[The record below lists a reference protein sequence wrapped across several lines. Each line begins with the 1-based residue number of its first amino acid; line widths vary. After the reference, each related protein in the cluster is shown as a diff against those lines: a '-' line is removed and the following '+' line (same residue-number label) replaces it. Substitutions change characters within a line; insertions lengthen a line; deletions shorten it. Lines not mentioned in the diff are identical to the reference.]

1 MQKRPRAVTIL
12 TWIVSADHE
21 FRNAIGLLSKEI
33 LLYLSRY
40 PGRPIFISFF
50 NSTSS
55 LIALKCISLNLST
68 LCKKGTARNLKLIS
82 IYLGCGDLYFGENR

>member
-21 FRNAIGLLSKEI
+21 FGNAIGLLSKEI

-50 NSTSS
+50 NFYQ
-55 LIALKCISLNLST
+55 LPYCLKMHLSQSLNT
-68 LCKKGTARNLKLIS
+68 L
-82 IYLGCGDLYFGENR
+82 

>member
-1 MQKRPRAVTIL
+1 MQTRSRAVTIL

-21 FRNAIGLLSKEI
+21 FVNAIDLLSKEI

-50 NSTSS
+50 NSTSF

-82 IYLGCGDLYFGENR
+82 IYLGSGDLYFGENR

>member
-21 FRNAIGLLSKEI
+21 FGNAIGLLSKEI

-40 PGRPIFISFF
+40 PGRPIFISFV
-50 NSTSS
+50 NTTSF
-55 LIALKCISLNLST
+55 LIALKCLSLHLST
-68 LCKKGTARNLKLIS
+68 LCEKGTARNLKFLS
-82 IYLGCGDLYFGENR
+82 IQGCGDLYFSENR

>member
-21 FRNAIGLLSKEI
+21 FGNAIGLLSKEI

-40 PGRPIFISFF
+40 PADLF
-50 NSTSS
+50 
-55 LIALKCISLNLST
+55 LSHF
-68 LCKKGTARNLKLIS
+68 S
-82 IYLGCGDLYFGENR
+82 IPPAPLLP